1 MLSNKLGGRSEVLKT
16 PFLEVLGHLIT
27 KFDEDEKAIEKEH
40 TEYYMNFI
48 AMLNSSPQNEKQ
60 AKQTEKFMKEIK
72 PQLDRKRK
80 DQQSSGEDIKNKYQ
94 WPERVRKKI
103 EARNAE
109 NKK

>member
-1 MLSNKLGGRSEVLKT
+1 MLSNKLGGRSEVLNA
-16 PFLEVLGHLIT
+16 PFIEVLGHLIA
-27 KFDEDEKAIEKEH
+27 KLDEDERAVEKEH
-40 TEYYMNFI
+40 IEYYMNFV

-72 PQLDRKRK
+72 PQLDKKRK
-80 DQQSSGEDIKNKYQ
+80 EQSSGEDIKNKYQ